1 MRPED
6 YLVLHYDELSGRAT
20 DFYERMGSSEAFRAL
35 FLNDPVGTAASVLFP
50 DRTPPPA
57 GQVNA
62 ANRMLFALLGNDG
75 FRAWAA
81 EFQQRMVASAMEA
94 AGAAG
99 SEDEPLKLMAATF
112 DRAAAYREL
121 VSAVLEHCDAE
132 IVSAFLGAGGRE
144 GLARPVPEDPPVLVV
159 ALPITY
165 TYVYVFPLV
174 YIGGGAETLSRVD
187 LERISHVLSEELAA
201 RAREQRESGGLA
213 AAP

>member
-6 YLVLHYDELSGRAT
+6 YLVLHYDELSSRAA
-20 DFYERMGSSEAFRAL
+20 DFYERMGNSEAFRAL

-50 DRTPPPA
+50 DRTPPPV

-81 EFQQRMVASAMEA
+81 EFQQRMVNSATEA
-94 AGAAG
+94 AGAAEG
-99 SEDEPLKLMAATF
+99 DDEPLKLMAATF

-121 VSAVLEHCDAE
+121 VSAVVEHCDAE
-132 IVSAFLGAGGRE
+132 IVSAFLGAGGGE
-144 GLARPVPEDPPVLVV
+144 GLARPIPDEPVIAV

-165 TYVYVFPLV
+165 NFVYVFPVV
-174 YIGGGAETLSRVD
+174 YIGGAAETLSRVD
-187 LERISHVLSEELAA
+187 LERISNILSEDLPA
-201 RAREQRESGGLA
+201 RAREQRASGGLA